1 MIVVDTNVISEA
13 MRNPADSR
21 VIDWMDAQAVETLYL
36 SAVTVAE
43 LRFGIAVL
51 PAGKRRDRM
60 RARLEQEVIPVFAA
74 RVLPFD
80 MDAAQAYADLMAR
93 ARRKGKTIGKSDA
106 YIAATAA
113 SRGFA
118 VATNNTSPFEAAAV
132 PIVSPWDEDQVRGT
146 RQRPE

>member
-13 MRNPADSR
+13 MRGPADGR
-21 VIDWMDAQAVETLYL
+21 IIGWMDAQAVETLFL
-36 SAVTVAE
+36 SAITVAE

-60 RARLEQEVIPVFAA
+60 RARLEQEVLPVFAG

-80 MDAAQAYADLMAR
+80 MDTSEAYAALMAR
-93 ARRKGKTIGKSDA
+93 ARQKGKAIGKADG

-113 SRGFA
+113 FHGFT
-118 VATNNTSPFEAAAV
+118 VAARDVSPFRAAG
-132 PIVSPWDEDQVRGT
+132 VSVVNPWD
-146 RQRPE
+146 